1 MARGIAGLHSVA
13 LQWPTIQ
20 SNSTRKSRKAMVENQ
35 QWSAPG
41 LEQVVE
47 LASGILP
54 REFVSADELPGQ
66 ARQWPTPTQRD
77 HKDGS
82 AKACGSVPVNALLG
96 REIHQWPTPASDT
109 GSGGPHG
116 LDGGA
121 GARGMLAGSGLEKS
135 SGALNPDWTECLMAW
150 PIGWTALDP
159 LPELVWPALHGQ
171 QVAPP
176 GPYQHAWEPP
186 RVATGVKDRAKRL
199 RCIGNG
205 QHPFAAAMAWR
216 LLSTK

>member
-1 MARGIAGLHSVA
+1 M
-13 LQWPTIQ
+13 
-20 SNSTRKSRKAMVENQ
+20 
-35 QWSAPG
+35 PG
-41 LEQVVE
+41 LRTEGSGCGSWQTATVVDAQGRGYTYPNGDHDKPFLTLVGQV
-47 LASGILP
+47 
-54 REFVSADELPGQ
+54 
-66 ARQWPTPTQRD
+66 RQWPTPTQRD

-159 LPELVWPALHGQ
+159 RPELVWPALHGQ

-199 RCIGNG
+199 GCIGNG

>member
-66 ARQWPTPTQRD
+66 ARQWPTPSANEDAAGTPDGKMQRM
-77 HKDGS
+77 
-82 AKACGSVPVNALLG
+82 LG
-96 REIHQWPTPASDT
+96 NHPDVRWPTPASDT

-199 RCIGNG
+199 GCIGNG